1 MALTMALKGDTKI
14 IQRFIGKE
22 DAVTRLREMGFV
34 PGEKIQILDHNA
46 SGIILLVKGVKL
58 ALDRN
63 LASRIIVCD

>member
-1 MALTMALKGDTKI
+1 MALSMALKGEIKT

-22 DAVTRLREMGFV
+22 DVVTRLREMGFV
-34 PGEKIQILDHNA
+34 PGEKVQVVGHNPSGLILM
-46 SGIILLVKGVKL
+46 VKGVKL

>member
-34 PGEKIQILDHNA
+34 PGEKVQVLDHNA
-46 SGIILLVKGVKL
+46 SGIILLIKGVKL
-58 ALDRN
+58 ALDKN

>member
-22 DAVTRLREMGFV
+22 EVITRLREMGFV

-46 SGIILLVKGVKL
+46 SGIILLIKGVKI